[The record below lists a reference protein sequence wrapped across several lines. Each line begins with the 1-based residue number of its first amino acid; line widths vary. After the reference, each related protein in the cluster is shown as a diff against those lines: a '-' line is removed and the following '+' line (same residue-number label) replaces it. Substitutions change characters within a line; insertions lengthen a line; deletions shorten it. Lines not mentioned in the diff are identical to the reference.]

1 MLQDTGTNEIGSFV
15 FKPRITISLIIDE
28 TVSGNPRVVSNISIN
43 SLGIK
48 DINNSENNTA
58 T

>member
-1 MLQDTGTNEIGSFV
+1 MLQDTGTNEIGSFF
-15 FKPRITISLIIDE
+15 FKPRITIFLIIDE
-28 TVSGNPRVVSNISIN
+28 TLSGNPRLVSNISIN

-48 DINNSENNTA
+48 NINNSENKTA

>member
-1 MLQDTGTNEIGSFV
+1 MLQAVGTNKIGSF
-15 FKPRITISLIIDE
+15 FSKPRITIFLIIDE
-28 TVSGNPRVVSNISIN
+28 TLSGNPRLLSNISIN

-48 DINNSENNTA
+48 EINNSENKTA